1 MPTLRITIMTHF
13 NNEQWKQKAASKSL
27 TARDFFFRALHK
39 ALDSK
44 SENKTEVFR
53 GLLMKY
59 FTPVTNAKKLAN
71 GMTPWKTLELTAA
84 MQLARWN
91 STTLLQEE
99 KELIQQVFPNAGWG
113 PVADLRDVT
122 YVYFFTR
129 QDISY
134 EQQLVQTAHAAAAV
148 RQEHDFNAHEQHFIV
163 FGVPNEEALLNKYH
177 SLPQEVKIST
187 FFEPDMNGEMTSF
200 ATAPIRGSYARRKG
214 WFKSDSLLCLPVNQ
228 LVDAE

>member
-1 MPTLRITIMTHF
+1 MAYF
-13 NNEQWKQKAASKSL
+13 NETEWKQKAASKTL

-53 GLLMKY
+53 GLLLKH
-59 FTPVTNAKKLAN
+59 FSPVTNHNKLAN
-71 GMTPWKTLELTAA
+71 GMTPFKSLELIAA
-84 MQLARWN
+84 YALGRWN
-91 STTLLQEE
+91 STAIMPEE
-99 KELIQQVFPNAGWG
+99 KALINEVFPNTGWG
-113 PVADLRDVT
+113 PVANLRDVT

-148 RQEHDFNAHEQHFIV
+148 RQEHDFDAHSQHFIV
-163 FGVPNEEALLNKYH
+163 FGVPNEKTLLDKFH
-177 SLPQEVKIST
+177 SLPEEVRIST
-187 FFEPDMNGEMTSF
+187 FFETDMNGEMTSF

-214 WFKSDSLLCLPVNQ
+214 WFAQNSLLCLPVNQ
-228 LVDAE
+228 LESAD